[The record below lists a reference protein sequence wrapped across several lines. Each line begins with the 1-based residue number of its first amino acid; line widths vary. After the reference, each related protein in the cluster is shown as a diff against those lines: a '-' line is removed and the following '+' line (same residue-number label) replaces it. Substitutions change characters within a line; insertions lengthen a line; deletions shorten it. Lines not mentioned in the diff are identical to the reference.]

1 MGKSAKLALKIV
13 PWSIVGLLALAGMT
27 LALLSDPAKFLQFI
41 ITGIS
46 VGMVY
51 ALIALG
57 FALIWKSSSVA
68 NLALGQIVLISAW
81 FNYSMFV
88 DRGLPVY
95 LAFLLVIVFSVFL
108 GWIIER
114 LTLRPLIGQPIL
126 SLIAVTLG
134 VGYFLEGLVTFIW
147 PQSTAGFGDKQIF
160 PKDVIHIG
168 PAVISQEYAWVILI
182 CLIIFVLLTLFFRY
196 HKMGIAM
203 RATADDQMAV
213 QACGIP
219 VTKVFSTSWMLACM
233 VAAIG
238 GVLISSIGGIS
249 HGLVETGLK
258 SFSVVIL
265 GGLDSFIGAMVAG
278 PIIGLA
284 ETVGGGYLGTIISWG
299 GIRDIIPFVIIIIV
313 MTFKPYGLF
322 GEKRIER
329 I

>member
-1 MGKSAKLALKIV
+1 MAE
-13 PWSIVGLLALAGMT
+13 
-27 LALLSDPAKFLQFI
+27 FLQFF
-41 ITGIS
+41 ITGIA

-51 ALIALG
+51 ALIALA

-68 NLALGQIVLISAW
+68 NLSLGQIVLVSSW
-81 FNYSMFV
+81 FTYAMLVQAAF
-88 DRGLPVY
+88 PVW
-95 LAFLLVIVFSVFL
+95 LAFPLVILFALAL

-114 LTLRPLIGQPIL
+114 FILRPLIAQPIL
-126 SLIAVTLG
+126 SLITVTLG
-134 VGYFLEGLVTFIW
+134 IGYFLEGVVNFIW
-147 PQSTAGFGDKQIF
+147 PASVAALPRLF
-160 PKDVIHIG
+160 PQKVIHIG
-168 PAVISQEYAWVILI
+168 PAVVSQEYVWVVGI
-182 CLIIFVLLTLFFRY
+182 CLVVFVLLTLFFRY

-219 VTKVFSTSWMLACM
+219 VTRVFSRSWMFACV

-238 GVLISSIGGIS
+238 GILISSIGGIT

-265 GGLDSFIGAMVAG
+265 GGLDSFIGAIIAG
-278 PIIGLA
+278 PIIGLC
-284 ETVGGGYLGTIISWG
+284 ENLGGGYLTPFAWAGVK
-299 GIRDIIPFVIIIIV
+299 DIIPFIIIIIV
-313 MTFKPYGLF
+313 MVIKPYGLF